1 MCRTKDVCNGK
12 DVGAGADAW
21 WQCFCCTLK
30 LSLLRF
36 NCCEASTAVQVD
48 TVELL
53 LLVQPEMAT
62 DDTDAGDDDAESD
75 KLHLS

>member
-1 MCRTKDVCNGK
+1 
-12 DVGAGADAW
+12 
-21 WQCFCCTLK
+21 
-30 LSLLRF
+30 
-36 NCCEASTAVQVD
+36 VQVD